1 MDCKIIVREKKETDN
16 DQIQNL
22 LNKNF
27 GVNRHQSNIYL
38 YSKKSPIRGLSLVS
52 CLNEN
57 PNTVIGTIAFYRTL
71 VSNIKCLLLGPLAV
85 INFFQGKG
93 FGKILVRK
101 GLEIA
106 ETNNETICF
115 VSGKY
120 NYYKEFDFFKL
131 SIKNLIIHT
140 PGDLTYGELLVKELK
155 KDCINLL
162 PLKAQLLP
170 EKYFK
175 L

>member
-1 MDCKIIVREKKETDN
+1 MGHKIIFREKIEIDN
-16 DQIQNL
+16 DQVEYI

-27 GVNRHQSNIYL
+27 DENRHKRTVYL
-38 YSKKSPIRGLSLVS
+38 YRKKSPIKDLSLVS

-57 PNTVIGTIAFYRTL
+57 PNIVIGTITFYRTL
-71 VSNIKCLLLGPLAV
+71 VSNINCLLLGPLAV
-85 INFFQGKG
+85 SDFFQGKG

-106 ETNNETICF
+106 KQKNEALCF

-120 NYYKEFDFFKL
+120 DYYKEFDFSKL
-131 SIKNLIIHT
+131 SSKNLIIHM

-162 PLKAQLLP
+162 PL
-170 EKYFK
+170 
-175 L
+175 

>member
-1 MDCKIIVREKKETDN
+1 MDRTIIVRKKKESDN
-16 DQIQNL
+16 DQIENI

-27 GVNRHQSNIYL
+27 GENRHQRTIYL
-38 YSKKSPIRGLSLVS
+38 YRKKPPIKGLSLVS
-52 CLNEN
+52 CLNEDS
-57 PNTVIGTIAFYRTL
+57 NTVIGTITFYRTL
-71 VSNIKCLLLGPLAV
+71 VSNINCLLLGPLAV
-85 INFFQGKG
+85 SDLFQGKG

-106 ETNNETICF
+106 KQKNEVICF

-120 NYYKEFDFFKL
+120 DYYKEFDFFKL
-131 SIKNLIIHT
+131 SSKNLIIHT

-155 KDCINLL
+155 KDFINLL

-170 EKYFK
+170 EK
-175 L
+175 

>member
-1 MDCKIIVREKKETDN
+1 MDRKIIVREKKETDN
-16 DQIQNL
+16 DQIEKIL
-22 LNKNF
+22 DKNF
-27 GVNRHQSNIYL
+27 GENRHQRTVYL
-38 YSKKSPIRGLSLVS
+38 YRKKSPIRGLSLVS
-52 CLNEN
+52 CLNED
-57 PNTVIGTIAFYRTL
+57 PNTVIGTITFYRTL
-71 VSNIKCLLLGPLAV
+71 VGNINCLLLGPLAV
-85 INFFQGKG
+85 SNLFQGKG

-131 SIKNLIIHT
+131 SSKNLIIHT
-140 PGDLTYGELLVKELK
+140 PGDFTYGELLIKELK

-170 EKYFK
+170 EK
-175 L
+175 